1 MTVGL
6 NINQKIKQADPV
18 NYETYVYELKMKSEP
33 EKLISKHKKLVHS
46 EMLKVTSHVRREK
59 GEWIINTLM
68 VEGCEAPFKYKR
80 KRKYKSIKGQRV
92 NLTYY
97 PDTETVAGIEVEV
110 MNVVR
115 IKIA

>member
-1 MTVGL
+1 
-6 NINQKIKQADPV
+6 
-18 NYETYVYELKMKSEP
+18 MKSEP
-33 EKLISKHKKLVHS
+33 EKLISKHKELVHS
-46 EMLKVTSHVRREK
+46 EMLKVNSHVQREV

-68 VEGCEAPFKYKR
+68 VEGCEVPFKYKR

-97 PDTETVAGIEVEV
+97 PDTETVAGIDIEV
-110 MNVVR
+110 MSVVR